1 MSISPSES
9 TRGSRQHAPRPSNP
23 SPGPRHG
30 NAGPTRRGRRSP
42 PVPSPPSA
50 AAASP
55 RGGGGSAS
63 SNSMVPAIREYV
75 DTSQTVVGF
84 RISEENDDSHTQE
97 VGNFSEC
104 HSSEQGS
111 SGFSP
116 NNGSLGH
123 TAPQEPELMESLKI
137 DQSSTISSGNGSQV
151 TARKNQSVNANYLLN
166 FHYDPIS
173 RPQPR
178 GPRTYPPR
186 RQRKIRP
193 YNKDLFLQ
201 ANFKF
206 VVLDT
211 GIYQIESMDPDKML
225 PWEDIVCV
233 RYHSPCEVQ
242 CPICLESPMCPQI
255 TSCGHIYCFPCIL
268 RYLLMGK
275 EDNRGESWKKCPL
288 CFMMISTKELY
299 TIYINQV
306 QHFHVGD
313 NVTFTLLN
321 RSKNSLTPSIKNLTD
336 ECNSIDEDPCNA
348 FSKFILTSDVELSV
362 REAKSDLINWLHM
375 ADAGLVDDLEKL
387 PYVSTALEQLEERL
401 KYWSEYRNCSV
412 SPPLKDS
419 FSPVT
424 SSKLGNPNNARSSQ
438 QNSEHK
444 LSPLSDEDIIAGVYE
459 LGVSPESNKF
469 FNKGIP
475 SKVEDRGV
483 VPIDSNE
490 KDTYNFYQVSD
501 GQHLILHPLNMKCLI
516 NHYGSSDMLPPRIHG
531 KILELETVTQS
542 EATRKRYRYISH
554 FSLTTAFQFCEID
567 LGDMLPPSSL
577 APFMDEIKKR
587 EKQRKRTAKK
597 EESDRV
603 KAEVAAAAQASAM
616 LFEHTNFSHSSGP
629 HGDFMFSLDDFE
641 ALGNNA
647 GPSTSPPASE
657 RKLFSD
663 VTRLGFASAQDSPP
677 LRVET
682 GDLTGKSE
690 STGEQGPAA
699 TPALSFASII
709 SSTRAAHNSL
719 DTHKP
724 NGVGKKGKKPTK
736 VLLSTGGGRRY

>member
-1 MSISPSES
+1 MSISPTES
-9 TRGSRQHAPRPSNP
+9 TRGSQPLAPRPSNP

-30 NAGPTRRGRRSP
+30 NAPRRGRRSP
-42 PVPSPPSA
+42 HAPDPVSPPYA
-50 AAASP
+50 AAP
-55 RGGGGSAS
+55 RAGGSGAS
-63 SNSMVPAIREYV
+63 SDSVVPATREYV
-75 DTSQTVVGF
+75 DASQKVVGF
-84 RISEENDDSHTQE
+84 GISREENDDSYTQE
-97 VGNFSEC
+97 LANFSEC
-104 HSSEQGS
+104 HSSEHES
-111 SGFSP
+111 SGLPSD
-116 NNGSLGH
+116 NAASV
-123 TAPQEPELMESLKI
+123 QEATQRPELMDSLKI
-137 DQSSTISSGNGSQV
+137 NQSTTNSSGNGPQMA
-151 TARKNQSVNANYLLN
+151 ARKNQSVNANYLLN

-173 RPQPR
+173 RLQPR

-186 RQRKIRP
+186 RQGKIRP

-211 GIYQIESMDPDKML
+211 GSYQIELMDPDKML

-233 RYHSPCEVQ
+233 RYYSPCEVQ
-242 CPICLESPMCPQI
+242 CPICLESPLCPQI

-268 RYLLMGK
+268 HYLLMGK
-275 EDNRGESWKKCPL
+275 EDYKGECWKKCPL
-288 CFMMISTKELY
+288 CFMMISAKELY
-299 TIYINQV
+299 TIHITQV

-313 NVTFTLLN
+313 SVTFTLLS
-321 RSKNSLTPSIKNLTD
+321 RSKNSLTTSIKNLTD
-336 ECNSIDEDPCNA
+336 ECASIDDDPCTA

-362 REAKSDLINWLHM
+362 REAKSDLSNWLHM
-375 ADAGLVDDLEKL
+375 ADLGFMDDLEKL
-387 PYVSTALEQLEERL
+387 PYVSAALEQLEERM
-401 KYWSEYRNCSV
+401 KYWSEYRNYSV

-424 SSKLGNPNNARSSQ
+424 SSKFWNSDNAQSSR

-444 LSPLSDEDIIAGVYE
+444 LSPVSDEDMIP
-459 LGVSPESNKF
+459 GVSELCISPKSNKI
-469 FNKGIP
+469 FNKGMSPKIEGRCYAP
-475 SKVEDRGV
+475 K
-483 VPIDSNE
+483 DSNE

-516 NHYGSSDMLPPRIHG
+516 NHYGSVDMLPSRICG

-542 EATRKRYRYISH
+542 ESTRKRYRYLSH
-554 FSLTTAFQFCEID
+554 FSLTTTFQFCEID

-587 EKQRKRTAKK
+587 EKQRKLTAKK

-603 KAEVAAAAQASAM
+603 KAEVAAAAQAAAM
-616 LFEHTNFSHSSGP
+616 RFEHTNFLHSNGS
-629 HGDFMFSLDDFE
+629 HGDVMFSLDDFQ

-663 VTRLGFASAQDSPP
+663 VTRLGFASVQDSPP
-677 LRVET
+677 LRVEA
-682 GDLTGKSE
+682 GEAAGKSE
-690 STGEQGPAA
+690 SAGEQGPL
-699 TPALSFASII
+699 PALSFASII
-709 SSTRAAHNSL
+709 SSTRSADSNQDA
-719 DTHKP
+719 HKP

>member
-1 MSISPSES
+1 MSISPPES
-9 TRGSRQHAPRPSNP
+9 TRGSQPLAPRPSNP

-30 NAGPTRRGRRSP
+30 NSVPRRGRRSP
-42 PVPSPPSA
+42 TPAAGPVSPHSPGSA
-50 AAASP
+50 P
-55 RGGGGSAS
+55 RDAGGSGAS
-63 SNSMVPAIREYV
+63 SGSMVPATRECV
-75 DTSQTVVGF
+75 DSSQKVVGF
-84 RISEENDDSHTQE
+84 RISGEENYDSYTQE

-104 HSSEQGS
+104 HSSEHGS
-111 SGFSP
+111 SCSAAS
-116 NNGSLGH
+116 NGTSGQA
-123 TAPQEPELMESLKI
+123 TPQRPELMESLKI
-137 DQSSTISSGNGSQV
+137 DQSTTNSSGNG
-151 TARKNQSVNANYLLN
+151 T
-166 FHYDPIS
+166 
-173 RPQPR
+173 QPR
-178 GPRTYPPR
+178 GPKTYPSR
-186 RQRKIRP
+186 KQRKIRP

-211 GIYQIESMDPDKML
+211 GSYQMELMDPDKML

-233 RYHSPCEVQ
+233 RYYSPCEVQ
-242 CPICLESPMCPQI
+242 CPICLESPLCPQI

-275 EDNRGESWKKCPL
+275 EDCKGDSWKKCPL
-288 CFMMISTKELY
+288 CFMMISAKELY
-299 TIYINQV
+299 TIYITQV

-313 NVTFTLLN
+313 NVTFSLLS
-321 RSKNSLTPSIKNLTD
+321 RSKNSLTPTKNLTD
-336 ECNSIDEDPCNA
+336 ECPSIDEDDCNA

-375 ADAGLVDDLEKL
+375 ADLGLVDDLEKL
-387 PYVSTALEQLEERL
+387 PYVSTALEQLEERM
-401 KYWSEYRNCSV
+401 KYWSEYRNYSV
-412 SPPLKDS
+412 SPPLKES
-419 FSPVT
+419 CSPGT
-424 SSKLGNPNNARSSQ
+424 SSKLRNLNSTRPSR

-444 LSPLSDEDIIAGVYE
+444 LSPLSDEDIIAGVSDISI
-459 LGVSPESNKF
+459 SPESNKI
-469 FNKGIP
+469 FNKRMP
-475 SKVEDRGV
+475 SKIEERCMA
-483 VPIDSNE
+483 PIDSNE

-542 EATRKRYRYISH
+542 ETTRKRYRYLSH
-554 FSLTTAFQFCEID
+554 FSLTTTFQFCEID

-587 EKQRKRTAKK
+587 GKQRKQTAKK
-597 EESDRV
+597 EERDRV

-616 LFEHTNFSHSSGP
+616 RFEHLNFSHSSGP

-641 ALGNNA
+641 ALGNNP

-682 GDLTGKSE
+682 GVLTGKSE

-699 TPALSFASII
+699 TSALSFASII
-709 SSTRAAHNSL
+709 SSTRAADNSL